1 VAVVVITIMVVK
13 EQVDLVVEV
22 LHLKQVLGQQE
33 ALTLVVEAVELLII
47 HLLVMVVQVVQESL

>member
-1 VAVVVITIMVVK
+1 VAVVVITIMEVK

-33 ALTLVVEAVELLII
+33 AITLVAVVVELLII
-47 HLLVMVVQVVQESL
+47 HLLVMVVQVDQES